1 MVEQLFCKQQVIGS
15 NPIIGSIFY
24 KNMRNC
30 KFCKG
35 EVEQPRIDILNSFF
49 CSKCAL
55 NIKQVNRKGIMVY
68 GHKTAGTIQIVS
80 AESFKDYRK
89 YAPYGRNTGH
99 GSGIHRVSKTT
110 SCM

>member
-1 MVEQLFCKQQVIGS
+1 
-15 NPIIGSIFY
+15 
-24 KNMRNC
+24 MRNC
-30 KFCKG
+30 KFCKE